1 MFALFKLHNRKNWT
15 VISSV
20 EDGGDLDCCCISP
33 TNRERS
39 GKKVKNPIHM
49 IINHILQTEGM
60 DFTVKFNMII
70 PSLVR
75 VHNVQ
80 VVSAKYAGE
89 MFPGPAD
96 RD

>member
-1 MFALFKLHNRKNWT
+1 
-15 VISSV
+15 
-20 EDGGDLDCCCISP
+20 
-33 TNRERS
+33 
-39 GKKVKNPIHM
+39 M

-70 PSLVR
+70 PTLVR

-96 RD
+96 RDWQLNTKC